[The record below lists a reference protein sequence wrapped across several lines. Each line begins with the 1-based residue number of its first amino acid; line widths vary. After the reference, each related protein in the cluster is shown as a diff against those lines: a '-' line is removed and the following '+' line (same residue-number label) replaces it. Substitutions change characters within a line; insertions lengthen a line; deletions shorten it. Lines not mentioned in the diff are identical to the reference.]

1 MAIVCM
7 VIVSIYASSVLT
19 SIINFILSR
28 ATIPSPSYLR
38 TSAFSGKRY
47 FGRKFLLHRAG
58 VFTHRGIE
66 ATPAKYCLEQCE
78 AGEEDEDRAPG
89 GGDGP

>member
-7 VIVSIYASSVLT
+7 VIVSIYVSSVLT
-19 SIINFILSR
+19 SIINFI
-28 ATIPSPSYLR
+28 
-38 TSAFSGKRY
+38 
-47 FGRKFLLHRAG
+47 LLHRAG

-66 ATPAKYCLEQCE
+66 ATPTKYRLKECE
-78 AGEEDEDRAPG
+78 AGEEYEYGAPG